1 MVKFYKNVR
10 SQGKNV
16 PPTRKFDRDHPNT
29 PKHAL
34 LIE

>member
-1 MVKFYKNVR
+1 MYVHKDKKCP
-10 SQGKNV
+10 SD
-16 PPTRKFDRDHPNT
+16 PTRKFDRDLPNT